1 MCHGCHPGL
10 NHLAQTLMS
19 DVASSDFTQIN
30 QAPPANDPPAGTTIF
45 TNGSIITMAG
55 GNLKPVEALA
65 ISGGT
70 ITAAGSLQQVQQSV
84 QGGTTAIVDLQGKC
98 VLPGFIEPHLHLF
111 LSALTVDFLIP
122 LQPWIVST
130 QQNALRILKAAAEK
144 AEQQGSHW
152 VAAYGYD
159 PSLLQGHPDLD
170 AETLDH
176 NVSTKIGVF
185 VLNQSAH
192 IAYVNHKALEL
203 AGINNNTPN
212 PTGGTFV
219 RKDGN
224 LTGVVLEGPAID
236 MVSKPITKPSAAKF
250 IADCAQK
257 LNEWSANG

>member
-1 MCHGCHPGL
+1 
-10 NHLAQTLMS
+10 MS

-55 GNLKPVEALA
+55 GNFSPVEALA
-65 ISGGT
+65 ISGGA
-70 ITAAGSLQQVQQSV
+70 ITATGSLQQVQQSV
-84 QGGTTAIVDLQGKC
+84 QGGTTTTVDLQGKC
-98 VLPGFIEPHLHLF
+98 ILPGFIEPHLHLF
-111 LSALTVDFLIP
+111 LSALTIDFLIP
-122 LQPWIVST
+122 LQPWTVPT
-130 QQNALRILKAAAEK
+130 QQYALKILKSAAEK
-144 AEQQGSHW
+144 AEQQGSPW

-159 PSLLQGHPDLD
+159 PSLIQDHLALD
-170 AETLDH
+170 ADTLDQ
-176 NVSTKIGVF
+176 NVSTTIGVF
-185 VLNQSAH
+185 VLNQSGH
-192 IAYVNHKALEL
+192 IAYVNHKAFAL
-203 AGINNNTPN
+203 ANINNSTPN

-236 MVSKPITKPSAAKF
+236 MVSNRIPKPDPAKF